1 LKKPGND
8 GFGVLGIGAAA
19 CLACCA
25 GSILA
30 VFGGVGIA
38 ALASTVAIGAAG
50 LLITV
55 AAVAAIVVVRRR
67 RTTCVVPDEG
77 PVAVTISNRRPLRPD
92 TTVEVS

>member
-1 LKKPGND
+1 LTNAGND
-8 GFGVLGIGAAA
+8 RFGVLGIGAAA

-25 GSILA
+25 GPILA
-30 VFGGVGIA
+30 FLGGVGIA
-38 ALASTVAIGAAG
+38 GLASTVAIGAAG

-55 AAVAAIVVVRRR
+55 AAVAAIAVVRRR

-77 PVAVTISNRRPLRPD
+77 PVAVTISTRRPVRPD